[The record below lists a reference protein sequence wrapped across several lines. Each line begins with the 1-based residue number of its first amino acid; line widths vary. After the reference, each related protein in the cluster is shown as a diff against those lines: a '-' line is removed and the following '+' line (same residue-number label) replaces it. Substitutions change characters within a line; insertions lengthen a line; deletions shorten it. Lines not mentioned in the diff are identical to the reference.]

1 MFNRANR
8 YRYVNLATQ
17 QIRLRNILRLSA
29 HNLNLRSEAHLYFT
43 IHRIDSSAEEQAI
56 YTSSRV
62 SSRKHNKRTFDWPEI
77 SYQTVNQGILKAVCI
92 KLWDDS
98 CSGEPLFSW
107 SVQLKELVAFDSEG
121 KDGSIDLAVPS
132 EKFNENSLE
141 FVTNAGAFVI
151 PSSLCVEALR
161 EQLTAGYRGECKVS
175 RLRFEFHRFPS
186 NVIRFAVWCDSD
198 SKDDEWSGRCVQEL

>member
-1 MFNRANR
+1 MFNRPNR

-29 HNLNLRSEAHLYFT
+29 HNINLSRDWEAFLFFT
-43 IHRIDSSAEEQAI
+43 IHRNDSSAEEGAI
-56 YTSSRV
+56 YTSPRV
-62 SSRKHNKRTFDWPEI
+62 SFRKHNKRTFDWPEI

-107 SVQLKELVAFDSEG
+107 SVELKELVAFDAEV
-121 KDGSIDLAVPS
+121 KDGSIDLSVPS
-132 EKFNENSLE
+132 DKFNENSLE
-141 FVTNAGAFVI
+141 FVTNAGPFVI
-151 PSSLCVEALR
+151 PSSLSVEALR

-175 RLRFEFHRFPS
+175 GLRIP
-186 NVIRFAVWCDSD
+186 
-198 SKDDEWSGRCVQEL
+198 